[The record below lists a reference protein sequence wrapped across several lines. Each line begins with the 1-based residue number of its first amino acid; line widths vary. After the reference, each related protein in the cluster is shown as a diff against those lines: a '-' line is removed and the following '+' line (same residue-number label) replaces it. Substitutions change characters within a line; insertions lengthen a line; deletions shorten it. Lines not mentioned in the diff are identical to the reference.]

1 MKNRGVSFNDRE
13 LAGQVRTLALSEVK
27 KVLQEGEGKLYEAV
41 LIRLAGTI
49 LPRLNEITGENGSP
63 VVIELSGVTAKKYG
77 LNTGSKWDCSWYA

>member
-77 LNTGSKWDCSWYA
+77 LNTGSK

>member
-13 LAGQVRTLALSEVK
+13 LAGQVRTLALSEVMK
-27 KVLQEGEGKLYEAV
+27 ILKEGEGKLYEAV

-63 VVIELSGVTAKKYG
+63 VIIELSGVTANKYG
-77 LNTGSKWDCSWYA
+77 LNTGAK